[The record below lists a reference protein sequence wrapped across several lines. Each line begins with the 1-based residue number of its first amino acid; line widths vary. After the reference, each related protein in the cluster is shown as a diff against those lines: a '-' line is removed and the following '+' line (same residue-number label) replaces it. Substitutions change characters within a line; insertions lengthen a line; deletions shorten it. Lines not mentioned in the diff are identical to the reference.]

1 MVNISNYQTRE
12 LIYESDNSLVYR
24 ARHITDNQPIIRKI
38 LKQAYPPPQR
48 IAQYQREY
56 EITNELDLPG
66 TIEVYQILE
75 TDDHRWAIIF
85 EDFGGQSLEKI
96 VQTKQLTLD
105 EFLFVAI
112 QVTQIMGEV
121 HQRHVIHKDIN
132 PSNIVWNQ
140 QTDRVK
146 LIDFG
151 IATKLSKETTTF
163 RNPNLLEGTLAYIS
177 PEQTGRMNR
186 DIDYRSDFYSLGVT
200 FYKLLVGQLPFES
213 TDAMELV
220 HSHIAKQ
227 PIPPHEKKSEIPQAI
242 SNIVMKMMAKTAE
255 ERYQSAWGL
264 KADLETCQEELQT
277 RGEISEFALGNRDF
291 SERFQIP
298 QKLYGRQEEVE
309 QLLASFKRVSQGAAE
324 IALVAG
330 YSGIGKS
337 ALINEIHKPITEHK
351 GYFISGKFD
360 QFKRDIPYMAL
371 IQAFQE
377 LMRQLLTESEAQ
389 LQLWRQKLLD
399 TLGRNGQVIVDVI
412 PEVELIIGKQPSV
425 PQLGPTESQN
435 RFNFVFQNF
444 LGVFTQKEHPLVI
457 FIDDLQW
464 ADLASL
470 KLLELLMTDRD
481 RQYLAL
487 IGAYRDNE
495 VSPTHPLIQT
505 LERIQEQ
512 DTKVNTIALKPLEID
527 WVNQLIADTI
537 KCDPEESKPLAELVF
552 EKTNGNPF
560 FLTQLLQSLY
570 EEKLLLFAPSR
581 GRWQWNI
588 EQIQAVEITDN
599 VVDLMVSKIEK
610 LENRTQSVLKLAAC
624 IGNRFDLAI
633 LSVVN
638 GKSISE
644 TAMDLWPALEQGLI
658 RPLNDV
664 YKLLIRENEE
674 ISAKFPEAAPVSIP
688 YKFLH
693 DRVQQA
699 AYTLI
704 PETQKQQA
712 HLQIGQLLLQNTE
725 REQLQDNI
733 FDVVNQLNIGANLMS
748 AVAQRNE
755 LARLNLIAG
764 KKAKAS
770 TAYQAAVKYLN
781 AGLELLTSDSWEN
794 EYDLTLA
801 LYVEAVGAEYLNAEL
816 ARAEQLA
823 AVVLKQAKTTLDKVG
838 VYEIQIQSYTA
849 QAQFKAA
856 IDAALEISAELGIVL
871 SSQPSREDIEKEEK
885 VVEGLL
891 KDKQIDDLVNLPQM
905 KDLHKLA
912 AARVLLT
919 IIAAAGIVNDSLH
932 LMMVFS
938 LIKLFIQHG
947 NSTLSA
953 GGYVFYGKYLSGK
966 KGDANTG
973 YEFGKLSL
981 SLLDKFEYQQLKVM
995 WSQVFNGYIR
1005 HWKDDARKTI
1015 DSVPEEIN
1023 LGMENGDLEYVG
1035 YTATR
1040 YSVYMFLIGEN
1051 LKKVEIESEKC
1062 IELTLKIKQT
1072 YSAIYIQ
1079 IARQIALN
1087 LLGKSPN
1094 KYKLIGESF
1103 DEEETLPLLNETN
1116 NILTLFW
1123 LYCVKTILMYL
1134 LKKYNEA
1141 IQYANLAEQYMF
1153 ASAGLMS
1160 IAVYNFYDSL
1170 SLLSVVKAETNE
1182 RKKILEKVSS
1192 NQKRMKK
1199 WADRA
1204 PMNYLNKYD
1213 LVVAEQAKVLGKNA
1227 VAREYYDRAI
1237 EGAKK
1242 NGFIHEEAIAYER
1255 GAEFYFAIGREEIG
1269 RLYMKNAHYAYQRW
1283 GAVAKVEDLEA
1294 EYPELFRSTT
1304 PSTGTALTISN
1315 SGTSSGDA
1323 LDLATVI
1330 KSTNAISS
1338 EIVLENLLATLMNIL
1353 VENAGAERGILILP
1367 REEKL
1372 LVEATKET
1380 ALDSVAVLQLIPVE
1394 EFARLSLKV
1403 VHYVARTL
1411 QTIVLSDAQ
1420 NEKNFADDQY
1430 IKQNKCQ
1437 SIACTPLINQNKLQG
1452 IIYLE
1457 NNLTTGAFTQDRM
1470 QLLRTLATQAA
1481 ISLENAHLYTQ
1492 LEDYS
1497 RSLEVKVEE
1506 RTAELA
1512 AATEE
1517 AQSAN
1522 KAKSSFIANMSHE
1535 LRSPLNAILGF
1546 SQLMLRS
1553 RGLSKEYAENLGIIT
1568 RSGEHLLT
1576 LINNVLDLSKIES
1589 GKTTLNEKNFDLYRL
1604 LDDIEDMFGLK
1615 AKEKS
1620 LQLACDRSPEVP
1632 RYIRTDEV
1640 KLRQVLINLLN
1651 NALKFTQ
1658 EGGVSVGAT
1667 LAADQGHERV
1677 AIHFEIAD
1685 TGAGIAPEEIDSLFE
1700 AFVQTSTGKQAQEG
1714 TGLGLPISR
1723 QFVQLMGGD
1732 MGVRSQV
1739 GKGTVFY
1746 FDIEVPRVEGA
1757 DIESNKPTRQII
1769 ALAPNQPRYRILIVD
1784 DKPINRKLLIELLNP
1799 LGFELKEASNG
1810 QEAVDIFSE
1819 WEPHLIWMDM
1829 RMPVMSGYEATRA
1842 IKASPK
1848 GETTKIIALTANV
1861 LEEEKAVVM
1870 EAGCDDFMRKPFRE
1884 TEIFEMMSTHIGVSY
1899 VYEEE
1904 RKTDEPE
1911 GIPSGEVLT
1920 AEAIKALPGEWLARL
1935 EQALLEGD
1943 LDSMASVTEEISTQN
1958 APLAAAL
1965 KTCLDN
1971 FEFDKVLSL
1980 L

>member
-1 MVNISNYQTRE
+1 MINISNYKTKE
-12 LIYESDNSLVYR
+12 TIHESERSLVYR
-24 ARHITDNQPIIRKI
+24 ARHLIDNQPVILKI
-38 LKQAYPPPQR
+38 LKQAYPPPER
-48 IAQYQREY
+48 IAQFQREY
-56 EITNELDLPG
+56 EITNSLDIPG
-66 TIEVYQILE
+66 AVKVDRIIETE
-75 TDDHRWAIIF
+75 DHRWAMVV
-85 EDFGGQSLEKI
+85 EDFGGLSLKKI
-96 VQTKQLTLD
+96 AQNQQLTLD
-105 EFLFVAI
+105 EFLLAAIKVAEI
-112 QVTQIMGEV
+112 IGKV
-121 HQRHVIHKDIN
+121 HQRQVIHKDIN

-140 QTDRVK
+140 KTK
-146 LIDFG
+146 EIKIIDFG
-151 IATKLSKETTTF
+151 ISTKLSRETTTF

-186 DIDYRSDFYSLGVT
+186 EIDYRSDFYSLGVT
-200 FYKLLVGQLPFES
+200 FYELLVGQLPFET
-213 TDAMELV
+213 TDSMELV

-227 PIPPHEKKSEIPQAI
+227 PTPPHEKNSEIPVAVSQI
-242 SNIVMKMMAKTAE
+242 IMKLMAKTAE

-264 KADLETCQEELQT
+264 KADLETCLQELQT
-277 RGEISEFALGNRDF
+277 SGRISEFLVGSRDI
-291 SERFQIP
+291 SDKFQIT
-298 QKLYGRQEEVE
+298 QKLYGRQEQVE
-309 QLLASFKRVSQGAAE
+309 QLLTSFDRVSEGAAE
-324 IALVAG
+324 MILVAG

-337 ALINEIHKPITEHK
+337 ALVNEIHKPITRQK
-351 GYFISGKFD
+351 GDFIAGKFD
-360 QFKRDIPYMAL
+360 QFKRDIPYAAL
-371 IQAFQE
+371 IQAFQG
-377 LMRQLLTESEAQ
+377 LMRQLLTESETQ
-389 LQLWRQKLLD
+389 LQLWRQKLLEA
-399 TLGRNGQVIVDVI
+399 LGSNGQVIADVI

-444 LGVFTQKEHPLVI
+444 IDVFTQKEHPLVI

-470 KLLELLMTDRD
+470 KLLELLMSDRD
-481 RQYLAL
+481 RQYLL
-487 IGAYRDNE
+487 LVGAYRDNE
-495 VSPTHPLIQT
+495 VSPAHPLIQT
-505 LERIQEQ
+505 LQRIQEEKA
-512 DTKVNTIALKPLEID
+512 TVSTIALDPLGLD
-527 WVNQLIADTI
+527 WVNRLIADTL
-537 KCDPEESKPLAELVF
+537 KCSIEESQPLAKLAF

-570 EEKLLLFAPSR
+570 TENLLSFAPSSA
-581 GRWQWNI
+581 RWQWDM
-588 EQIQAVEITDN
+588 EQINRVGITDN

-610 LENRTQSVLKLAAC
+610 LEEKTQNVLKLAAC
-624 IGNRFDLAI
+624 IGNQFDLAI

-638 GKSISE
+638 GKSMSD
-644 TAMDLWPALEQGLI
+644 TAADLWPALEQGLI
-658 RPLNDV
+658 IPLSDA
-664 YKLLIRENEE
+664 YKLLILSNEE
-674 ISAKFPEAAPVSIP
+674 ALVQSEETSSISIP

-699 AYTLI
+699 AYALI
-704 PETQKQQA
+704 PEVQKRQV
-712 HLQIGQLLLQNTE
+712 HLQIGQLLRQNTKTDE
-725 REQLQDNI
+725 LEEKI
-733 FDVVNQLNIGANLMS
+733 FDLVNQFNIGADLIS
-748 AVAQRNE
+748 TVSERNE
-755 LARLNLIAG
+755 LARFNLIAG

-770 TAYQAAVKYLN
+770 TAYQAAANYLKK
-781 AGLELLTSDSWEN
+781 GVELLTPDSWGD

-801 LYVEAVGAEYLNAEL
+801 LYVEAVGAEYLNAKFEE
-816 ARAEQLA
+816 AERLA
-823 AVVLKQAKTTLDKVG
+823 AIVLEKARNALDKVE
-838 VYEIQIQSYTA
+838 VYEIKIQSYRS
-849 QAQFKAA
+849 QSQLERA
-856 IDAALEISAELGIVL
+856 IDVALEISAQLGL
-871 SSQPSREDIEKEEK
+871 SLPKQPSQEEINHK
-885 VVEGLL
+885 KQAVDALL
-891 KDKQIDDLVNLPQM
+891 KDKQIKNLARLPEM
-905 KDLHKLA
+905 TNPHKLA
-912 AARVLLT
+912 ILRILFNIFTSAFMGNPPLYKLLT
-919 IIAAAGIVNDSLH
+919 
-932 LMMVFS
+932 
-938 LIKLFIQHG
+938 LIFVDYSVTSG
-947 NSTLSA
+947 NSDMSIAGYAHYGVFLAKIGELESA
-953 GGYVFYGKYLSGK
+953 Y
-966 KGDANTG
+966 N
-973 YEFGKLSL
+973 FGKLSL
-981 SLLDKFEYQQLKVM
+981 DLLDIRKVVQLKSLTLQSFCVC
-995 WSQVFNGYIR
+995 VK
-1005 HWKDDARKTI
+1005 HWRKHIKDTFYVLEGLNI
-1015 DSVPEEIN
+1015 GI
-1023 LGMENGDLEYVG
+1023 ENGDLEYGG
-1035 YTATR
+1035 YCAFTYIIHSLFAGKNLSKLEEECAHYKNLISRYKQGFTVTAFNMIEQLVVTLIGKVEDKENFIGEAFDERAVIPILEETKNYTTLCYLYTYKSIILYTFKKLNKALESAKLSSKYEDATR
-1040 YSVYMFLIGEN
+1040 GMMCCAISNFYNSLSHLAVYSQA
-1051 LKKVEIESEKC
+1051 S
-1062 IELTLKIKQT
+1062 
-1072 YSAIYIQ
+1072 SD
-1079 IARQIALN
+1079 AR
-1087 LLGKSPN
+1087 
-1094 KYKLIGESF
+1094 
-1103 DEEETLPLLNETN
+1103 
-1116 NILTLFW
+1116 
-1123 LYCVKTILMYL
+1123 
-1134 LKKYNEA
+1134 
-1141 IQYANLAEQYMF
+1141 IQYLKQVTANQRDMKLWAE
-1153 ASAGLMS
+1153 
-1160 IAVYNFYDSL
+1160 N
-1170 SLLSVVKAETNE
+1170 
-1182 RKKILEKVSS
+1182 
-1192 NQKRMKK
+1192 
-1199 WADRA
+1199 A
-1204 PMNYLNKYD
+1204 PANYQHKYD
-1213 LVVAEQAKVLGKNA
+1213 LVVAEKARVVGNNGR
-1227 VAREYYDRAI
+1227 AREYYDRAI

-1242 NGFIHEEAIAYER
+1242 NGFINEEAIAYER

-1632 RYIRTDEV
+1632 RYIRTDAV

-1651 NALKFTQ
+1651 NALKFTKD
-1658 EGGVSVGAT
+1658 GGVSVGAT
-1667 LAADQGHERV
+1667 VAEDRGNERV

-1746 FDIEVPRVEGA
+1746 FDIVVPRVEGA
-1757 DIESNKPTRQII
+1757 DIESSKPTRQII

-1810 QEAVDIFSE
+1810 QEAVEIFSE

-1829 RMPVMSGYEATRA
+1829 RMPVMDGYEATRA

-1861 LEEEKAVVM
+1861 LEEEKTVVM

-1884 TEIFEMMSTHIGVSY
+1884 TEIFEMMSTHIGVNY

-1920 AEAIKALPGEWLARL
+1920 AEAIKALPGEWVARL
-1935 EQALLEGD
+1935 EEALLEGD
-1943 LDSMASVTEEISTQN
+1943 LDSMASVTEEISSQN